1 MAIRKAGRRRTYKK
15 SEVGSQKSEVGSQ
28 RFAGRKLP
36 SNRIGVCF
44 SLPLSKFRPMMR
56 SSFSIVALTLITTAF
71 CLAQDDDIDAQ
82 IKKAMEN
89 ANKPASKADMN
100 KVEEHAKAQIDQ
112 AEAQTKADEAKQKA
126 AAQAVVDAPGPT
138 SLPNWTPEVPQFTP
152 SGPPVRK
159 VVDGQ
164 PMVIVTGT
172 SPLSAEALCD
182 AWDKFSN
189 PKFSHERT
197 GSELNHN
204 ADLFVSFRN
213 SEDGTQVKMEAE
225 RKAGAKITHVTLSSP
240 LPMPSPATE
249 LGN

>member
-1 MAIRKAGRRRTYKK
+1 MIRRLFF
-15 SEVGSQKSEVGSQ
+15 
-28 RFAGRKLP
+28 FA
-36 SNRIGVCF
+36 
-44 SLPLSKFRPMMR
+44 
-56 SSFSIVALTLITTAF
+56 ALGLITTTF
-71 CLAQDDDIDAQ
+71 CFAQDDDIDAQ

-100 KVEEHAKAQIDQ
+100 KLEQQAKAQIAQ
-112 AEAQTKADEAKQKA
+112 ADAETKADEAKQKA
-126 AAQAVVDAPGPT
+126 VAQAVIDAQGPT
-138 SLPNWTPEVPQFTP
+138 SLPAWTPEVPQFTP

-159 VVDGQ
+159 LVDNQ

-197 GSELNHN
+197 GSEMNHN

-213 SEDGTQVKMEAE
+213 GEDGTEVKMEAE
-225 RKAGAKITHVTLSSP
+225 RKAGAKVTHVTISSP
-240 LPMPSPATE
+240 MPVPSPAV
-249 LGN
+249 GQGD